1 MKHNRAGH
9 EYTYMLYTVIIYFGS
24 SKVVVY
30 HKKMTVILVIS
41 MDQIKHTDKLS
52 SISAA

>member
-1 MKHNRAGH
+1 MH
-9 EYTYMLYTVIIYFGS
+9 YTIIIYFGN
-24 SKVVVY
+24 SKWIDY
-30 HKKMTVILVIS
+30 HKKMTIFLVIS